1 MELVH
6 DFTVP
11 VGVDRAWE
19 IFTDIKQVVT
29 CMPGASV
36 SSVNGDAFEGGMTVK
51 VGPIGMTFAGEGAFI
66 EKDPDSKRAVIR
78 AGGRDAKGKAGA
90 QALVTAS
97 LVERPGATDVHVVTD
112 LNVSGRAAQFG
123 TSVMNDVSNKLLDQ
137 FVENLGTRLA
147 GGAGPRHAQTP
158 AAVAASGGEA
168 SSPIGSAFPTSSD
181 SGSLDVVALV
191 FGNEAVKSSA
201 RSVLVFV
208 AGCAFGYLWGTN
220 RSLRRQ
226 VHGD

>member
-19 IFTDIKQVVT
+19 IFTDIEQVVT

-36 SSVNGDAFEGGMTVK
+36 SSVSGDAFEGGMTVK
-51 VGPIGMTFAGEGAFI
+51 VGPIGMTFAGEGAFV
-66 EKDPDSKRAVIR
+66 EKDPDTKRAVIR
-78 AGGRDAKGKAGA
+78 AGGRDAKGNAGA

-97 LVERPGATDVHVVTD
+97 LAGRPGATDVHVVTD

-123 TSVMNDVSNKLLDQ
+123 TSVMKDVSNRLLDQ
-137 FVENLGTRLA
+137 FVENLGSRLA
-147 GGAGPRHAQTP
+147 SSAGPTLSP
-158 AAVAASGGEA
+158 APGAVAASSRA
-168 SSPIGSAFPTSSD
+168 TSGSGPAFPSSD
-181 SGSLDVVALV
+181 SGSLDVAALF

-201 RSVLVFV
+201 RTVLTLVV
-208 AGCAFGYLWGTN
+208 GCAFGYLWGTN
-220 RSLRRQ
+220 KSLKRQ
-226 VHGD
+226 VRGD